1 VKQYEG
7 GSGNLVDSVE
17 GGVARVELDGGQD
30 GLTVRSSGV
39 GYGGSNSRG
48 SSKGCRGSSD
58 SSDRSSHSRSSSSI
72 SQSWDSGI
80 VESWDSSESG
90 IVERKSSSWESGEVE
105 SSSWESGEV
114 ESSSVRV
121 RQSSDGG
128 SSNNSLLISITSLP
142 VSISSL
148 EKSEVG
154 SLGLGN
160 LGSVLDGLRGN
171 SGEDRG
177 DKGLGVEG
185 WGHQR
190 LDISGDWDGGS
201 DWEVGASNS
210 ESVNRVSHIVD
221 GLEKTV
227 SINVLVGPS
236 GHTEGIAGLST
247 GQWTAS
253 MSERELSK
261 LILSMELG

>member
-1 VKQYEG
+1 VKQYEE
-7 GSGNLVDSVE
+7 GSGNLVNSVE
-17 GGVARVELDGGQD
+17 GGVARVELDGGEGGITD
-30 GLTVRSSGV
+30 GSCG
-39 GYGGSNSRG
+39 
-48 SSKGCRGSSD
+48 RGSSD
-58 SSDRSSHSRSSSSI
+58 SSERSSKSRSSKSRSSTSKSRSSNSRSSNSSI
-72 SQSWDSGI
+72 IQSWESGV
-80 VESWDSSESG
+80 VESWESSNSG
-90 IVERKSSSWESGEVE
+90 IVERKSGEVKT
-105 SSSWESGEV
+105 
-114 ESSSVRV
+114 SSVRV
-121 RQSSDGG
+121 GQSSDGG

-148 EKSEVG
+148 EKSEMG

-261 LILSMELG
+261 LILSVELG

>member
-39 GYGGSNSRG
+39 SYGGSNSRG

-72 SQSWDSGI
+72 SQSWDSGNSGI

-90 IVERKSSSWESGEVE
+90 IVERKSSSWESGEVK
-105 SSSWESGEV
+105 
-114 ESSSVRV
+114 SSSVRV

-148 EKSEVG
+148 EKSEMG

-236 GHTEGIAGLST
+236 GHTKGIAGLST

>member
-39 GYGGSNSRG
+39 SYGGSNSRG

-58 SSDRSSHSRSSSSI
+58 SSDRSSNSRSSSSI
-72 SQSWDSGI
+72 SQSWDSGNSGI

-90 IVERKSSSWESGEVE
+90 IVERKSSSWESGEVK
-105 SSSWESGEV
+105 
-114 ESSSVRV
+114 SSSVRV

-185 WGHQR
+185 WGYQR

-261 LILSMELG
+261 LILSVELG

>member
-1 VKQYEG
+1 VKQYEE
-7 GSGNLVDSVE
+7 GSGNLFNSVE
-17 GGVARVELDGGQD
+17 GGVARVELDGGEGGITD
-30 GLTVRSSGV
+30 GSCG
-39 GYGGSNSRG
+39 
-48 SSKGCRGSSD
+48 RGSSD
-58 SSDRSSHSRSSSSI
+58 SSERSSKSRSSKSRSSMSKSRSSI
-72 SQSWDSGI
+72 IQSL
-80 VESWDSSESG
+80 ESSNSG
-90 IVERKSSSWESGEVE
+90 IVERKSGEVKT
-105 SSSWESGEV
+105 
-114 ESSSVRV
+114 SSVRV
-121 RQSSDGG
+121 GQSSDGG

-148 EKSEVG
+148 EKSEMG

-190 LDISGDWDGGS
+190 LDLSSDWDGGS
-201 DWEVGASNS
+201 DWEVGAGNS
-210 ESVNRVSHIVD
+210 ESVNRVSNIVD

-247 GQWTAS
+247 GQWTTS

-261 LILSMELG
+261 LILSVELG

>member
-1 VKQYEG
+1 
-7 GSGNLVDSVE
+7 
-17 GGVARVELDGGQD
+17 VARVELDGGQD

-90 IVERKSSSWESGEVE
+90 IVERKSSSWESGEVK
-105 SSSWESGEV
+105 
-114 ESSSVRV
+114 SSSVRV